1 MWIINRFYNSLL
13 INKVFQV
20 NVGQELLPSLLHTAR
35 CFKIK
40 GLDNVQT
47 PPGLLEHNVRH
58 YQTLSRSVLDHHI
71 YIWCSM
77 FGDYAS
83 RVLKQLSPTRMPH
96 PKQSKIRNLAI
107 KWKIYIIFRRHIAS
121 FCLTDLLNLPNFEN
135 ARALSPAIKSWFPSF

>member
-1 MWIINRFYNSLL
+1 M
-13 INKVFQV
+13 
-20 NVGQELLPSLLHTAR
+20 NVGQELLSSLLHTAR

-58 YQTLSRSVLDHHI
+58 YQTLSCSALVHHI

-77 FGDYAS
+77 FGDYAY
-83 RVLKQLSPTRMPH
+83 RVLKQLSPTILPH
-96 PKQSKIRNLAI
+96 PKQSKICNLAI
-107 KWKIYIIFRRHIAS
+107 KGKIYNIFRRHIAS

-135 ARALSPAIKSWFPSF
+135 ARALSPAIMS